1 MAHLFAALTIPV
13 LVAISALPTGQTP
26 QRPSENRNQAVYV
39 SVLDSSGKPVTGL
52 TAADFVVR
60 EDNTVRE
67 VLSASPATEPLT
79 IAVTVD
85 DSQAAMRALPFIRD
99 GLAVFFKKL
108 DGKAL
113 IALSS
118 FGERPTPL
126 VEYTDSA
133 AQLQKGIGRLFARSG
148 AGAYLLEALVEL
160 SRGIEKKVATRP
172 VIVVVAVESE
182 SEFSNLHYTKV
193 LDALKR
199 SGATLHVL
207 SIGTPAAS
215 ATDEMRNRNMT
226 IAEGTSLTGGRRD
239 QILAESG
246 LSDRMAQL
254 ADELTSQYLVT
265 YSRPEQLIPPEK
277 LDVSVTKPGLTV
289 RAPKRLPA
297 R

>member
-13 LVAISALPTGQTP
+13 LVAIAALPTRQTP
-26 QRPSENRNQAVYV
+26 QRPSENRNRAVYV
-39 SVLDSSGKPVTGL
+39 SILDSSGKPVTGL
-52 TAADFVVR
+52 TTADFVVR

-67 VLSASPATEPLT
+67 VLSAGPATEPLT
-79 IAVTVD
+79 IAVTVE
-85 DSQAAMRALPFIRD
+85 DSQAATRAVPFIRD
-99 GLAVFFKKL
+99 GLAAFFKKL

-113 IALSS
+113 IALST

-133 AQLQKGIGRLFARSG
+133 AQLQKGIGRLFSRSG

-160 SRGIEKKVATRP
+160 SRGIEKRAATRP

-226 IAEGTSLTGGRRD
+226 IAEGTSLSGGRRD

-289 RAPKRLPA
+289 RAPKRPPA

>member
-1 MAHLFAALTIPV
+1 M
-13 LVAISALPTGQTP
+13 
-26 QRPSENRNQAVYV
+26 
-39 SVLDSSGKPVTGL
+39 
-52 TAADFVVR
+52 
-60 EDNTVRE
+60 
-67 VLSASPATEPLT
+67 
-79 IAVTVD
+79 
-85 DSQAAMRALPFIRD
+85 
-99 GLAVFFKKL
+99 
-108 DGKAL
+108 
-113 IALSS
+113 
-118 FGERPTPL
+118 
-126 VEYTDSA
+126 
-133 AQLQKGIGRLFARSG
+133 
-148 AGAYLLEALVEL
+148 EL

-207 SIGTPAAS
+207 AIGTPAAS

-246 LSDRMAQL
+246 LSNRMAQL
-254 ADELTSQYLVT
+254 ADELTSQYLVA